1 MRSATH
7 TILVFL
13 AVLLMTAGCTFE
25 TSHNGS
31 LDGYWQLTTVDSL
44 PTGPSTDM
52 RESGFF
58 WAVQSRLLEMMN
70 VREGMVRVF
79 FRFEQQ
85 DGCLIL
91 GQPVADNRAVGDS
104 VITDVSVL
112 RPYGLTRLCDTLRVL
127 QLDDDRMVLESQ
139 LVRMYFRKY

>member
-1 MRSATH
+1 MKNATH
-7 TILVFL
+7 FILIVV
-13 AVLLMTAGCTFE
+13 AVLLMTTGCTFE

-31 LDGYWQLTTVDSL
+31 LDGYWQLTSVDSL
-44 PTGPSTDM
+44 PTGPSSDM

-70 VREGMVRVF
+70 VRDSRERVF

-85 DGCLIL
+85 DGWLML
-91 GQPVADNRAVGDS
+91 SQPVADNRAVGDS
-104 VITDVSVL
+104 VITDPNVL
-112 RPYGLTRLCDTLRVL
+112 RPYGLSRLCDTLRIL
-127 QLDDDRMVLESQ
+127 QLDDDCMVLESE